1 VSILAI
7 DTSVGEVGINIIGDV
22 PIAANGI
29 TMMLI
34 VLT

>member
-1 VSILAI
+1 MLN
-7 DTSVGEVGINIIGDV
+7 TEPLVGEVGINIIGDV